1 MVRWPILTIV
11 LVISLTAL
19 MRPASADVLVVNRSM
34 SASTI
39 VEIYIEADVV
49 RVELEI
55 GEADIATFR
64 DLLPDEIYRQLGY
77 GDFGSAMAT

>member
-1 MVRWPILTIV
+1 LTIA
-11 LVISLTAL
+11 LVIAL
-19 MRPASADVLVVNRSM
+19 AALVRPASADVLIVNRSM

-39 VEIYIEADVV
+39 VEIYIEEDVV

-64 DLLPDEIYRQLGY
+64 DLLP
-77 GDFGSAMAT
+77 AT

>member
-1 MVRWPILTIV
+1 MSYGRSMVRWPSLTIALAA
-11 LVISLTAL
+11 LV
-19 MRPASADVLVVNRSM
+19 RPASADVLIVNRSM

-39 VEIYIEADVV
+39 VEIYIEEDVV

-64 DLLPDEIYRQLGY
+64 DLLP
-77 GDFGSAMAT
+77 AT

>member
-1 MVRWPILTIV
+1 MSYGRSMVRWPSLTIA
-11 LVISLTAL
+11 LVIAL
-19 MRPASADVLVVNRSM
+19 AALVRPASADVLIVNRSM

-39 VEIYIEADVV
+39 VEIYIEEDVV

-64 DLLPDEIYRQLGY
+64 DLLP
-77 GDFGSAMAT
+77 AT